1 MIFTTNAGEIPDALA
16 EKYDSSGMLDTAS
29 KDTSALD
36 MMSIVNFVS
45 VPNGQNPK
53 ATNLPIFHQ
62 RVLHHW

>member
-1 MIFTTNAGEIPDALA
+1 MAEEIDKSKCFMIVTTNAGEIPGALA
-16 EKYDSSGMLDTAS
+16 EKYDSSGMLDTAI

-53 ATNLPIFHQ
+53 AIN
-62 RVLHHW
+62 